1 MLFTLST
8 TQQPATDLGYLLHKN
23 PNRLHEIDIAQ
34 GKAILFYPEA
44 HDARCTFAMTLDIDA
59 VSLVRGSVNSQA
71 GGLLDQYVNDRPYA
85 MSSFMTVAMGRALGT
100 AFTGRSKER
109 QAVADA
115 PLPLEI
121 VLTPLPVRGAEDLP
135 QRLFAPL
142 GYTVSVE
149 KHALLPNKPEWGDSY
164 YVTLTLNIT
173 ERLQTVLEHL
183 YVLIPV
189 LDNRKHYYIDKRELE
204 KLMHRGEVWLKTHPD
219 KELITYRYL
228 KNRKQLVSEALAR
241 LVDEPVTAERE
252 TDEGH
257 ADRQESYLEKPLNV
271 NEQRLETVTQ
281 TLLAAEAQRVLDLG
295 CGEGRLLKRLL
306 MEKQL
311 TRLVGVD
318 VSITALERAASRLK
332 LDNMTERQRSRIEL
346 LQGSFTY
353 RDSRFNGFDAIAL
366 VEVIEHLELDR
377 LPALERVIFEY
388 ARPKTVIVTTPNR
401 DYNAKFANLAD
412 GKLRHADHRFEWTR
426 AEFAAWCTQ
435 VAERFGYQVNIQ
447 PIGALDPE
455 LGSVTQMGVFSL

>member
-8 TQQPATDLGYLLHKN
+8 TQEPATDLGYLLHKN
-23 PNRLHEIDIAQ
+23 PNRLHEVNIAQ
-34 GKAILFYPEA
+34 GKALLFYPEA
-44 HDARCTFAMTLDIDA
+44 HEARCTFAMTLDIDA
-59 VSLVRGSVNSQA
+59 VSLVRGSINSQA

-135 QRLFAPL
+135 TRLFAPL
-142 GYTVSVE
+142 GYTVQVE

-173 ERLQTVLEHL
+173 ESLQTVLEHL

-204 KLMHRGEVWLKTHPD
+204 KLMHRGEAWLKTHPD

-332 LDNMTERQRSRIEL
+332 LDTMTERQRSRIEL
-346 LQGSFTY
+346 LQGSSTY

-426 AEFAAWCTQ
+426 TEFATWCTQ

>member
-346 LQGSFTY
+346 LQGSSTY

-401 DYNAKFANLAD
+401 DYNAKFANLAA
-412 GKLRHADHRFEWTR
+412 GKLRHSDHRFEWTR
-426 AEFAAWCTQ
+426 TEFATWCTQ

>member
-346 LQGSFTY
+346 LQGSSTY

-401 DYNAKFANLAD
+401 DYNAKFANLAA
-412 GKLRHADHRFEWTR
+412 GKLRHSDHRFEWTR
-426 AEFAAWCTQ
+426 SEFATWCTQ

>member
-34 GKAILFYPEA
+34 GKAWLFYPEA
-44 HDARCTFAMTLDIDA
+44 HEARYTFAMTLDIDA
-59 VSLVRGSVNSQA
+59 VSLVRGSINSQA

-135 QRLFAPL
+135 TRLFAPL
-142 GYTVSVE
+142 GYTVQAE

-204 KLMHRGEVWLKTHPD
+204 KLMHRGEAWLKTHPD

-306 MEKQL
+306 MEKQF

-318 VSITALERAASRLK
+318 VSMTALERAASRLK
-332 LDNMTERQRSRIEL
+332 LDTMTERQRSRIEL
-346 LQGSFTY
+346 LQGSSTY
-353 RDSRFNGFDAIAL
+353 RDSRFSGFDAIAL

-377 LPALERVIFEY
+377 LPALERVLFEY
-388 ARPKTVIVTTPNR
+388 ARPKIVIVTTPNR

-426 AEFAAWCTQ
+426 AEFQDWCTQ
-435 VAERFGYQVNIQ
+435 VAERFAYQVSLQ
-447 PIGALDPE
+447 PIGAFDPE